1 MNTLKTTVLLAT
13 LTALLVGLG
22 SLIGGQQGA
31 LIMFGIALAMNFVSY
46 WWSDRIV
53 LALHGAREVQPEEE
67 PRLHAIVEGLCARAG
82 IPKPRVYVLE
92 DPSPNAFATG
102 RNPEHAAV
110 CATTGILEMLDDRE
124 LQGVLGHELGHVRNR
139 DILISTIAASL
150 AGAISMLSS
159 MLRWNMMWGGV
170 RRRDDRGSN
179 PLEIVGML
187 LAVVLAP
194 LVALMVQLA
203 VSRSREYGADES
215 GAHLTGDPDALASA
229 LAKIARGTERVPLA
243 TATEGTAPLFIS
255 NPFGPVRSLFS
266 THPPI
271 EDRIRRLEEMAG
283 HRHVG
288 AYD

>member
-1 MNTLKTTVLLAT
+1 MNTLKTTFLLAT
-13 LTALLVGLG
+13 LTALLVGFG
-22 SLIGGQQGA
+22 SLVGGQQGA
-31 LIMFGIALAMNFVSY
+31 LLMFGIALAMNFVSY

-67 PRLHAIVEGLCARAG
+67 PRLHAIVESLCARAG
-82 IPKPRVYVLE
+82 IPKPRVYIME

-110 CATTGILEMLDDRE
+110 CATTGILELLDERE

-159 MLRWNMMWGGV
+159 VLRWNMMWGGG
-170 RRRDDRGSN
+170 RQRDRDSG
-179 PLEIVGML
+179 PLGVVGFL
-187 LAVVLAP
+187 LAVIFAP
-194 LVALMVQLA
+194 LVALLVQLA

-215 GAHLTGDPDALASA
+215 GAELTGDPDALASA
-229 LAKIARGTERVPLA
+229 LAKIARGSERVPLA
-243 TATEGTAPLFIS
+243 TATAGTAPLFIS
-255 NPFGPVRSLFS
+255 NPFGTVRSLFS

-271 EDRIRRLEEMAG
+271 EERIKRLEEMAG

-288 AYD
+288 ALD